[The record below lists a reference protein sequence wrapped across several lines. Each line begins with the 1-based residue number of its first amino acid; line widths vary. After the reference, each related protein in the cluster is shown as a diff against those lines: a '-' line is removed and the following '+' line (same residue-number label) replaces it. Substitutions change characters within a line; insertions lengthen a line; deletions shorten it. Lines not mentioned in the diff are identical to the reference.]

1 MFKHFVN
8 ITISSIKENK
18 INTLITIFGLSVGLA
33 CTIIIALWVKYE
45 LSYDRFHENPQ
56 DLYKAAFSY
65 DPQDFHAYFLPA
77 PVARHLREEYPDI
90 ENTTV
95 FYQWSN
101 KKIIQGENK
110 FLVNGSF
117 VDPSFFSMFNFPFT
131 IGSLSEAFIHPNS
144 IVLTQSLA
152 EKLFGQTNPVGN
164 TVKMD
169 GDEEYIVTAVLED
182 IPKNSDMQF
191 EFLLPFEMIAQQLNS
206 WDYKVLQ
213 VYVQLNKG
221 IDYSD
226 VNKQIANVIN
236 QFKPDW
242 NNRLYIT
249 PLTACHLHNL
259 QGGGRI
265 QYVYILSIVAFLIL
279 TIAIFNIVNLTMATS
294 DGRIKEIGLRKILG
308 SSKNLLIIQF
318 LFEAQILAMIAMGF
332 ALIFVEL
339 FLPSV
344 NNLLNV
350 NLDLNYNLFTIL
362 ILLGF
367 AVLTGLI
374 SGFYPAS
381 FLSSLRPID
390 LIKRTIRPIGSG
402 NKYKSSSNAQ
412 KLSLRSGL
420 VIFQFALAIVLVA
433 GIIVITKQVRFMKQ
447 KDLGFNKENI
457 LIVHMQDQLKQ
468 KYEIAKNDL
477 LLMPEISSISTSRS
491 PLTSW
496 QMSDTPV
503 WDGKQSDNIFDMGIN
518 SVDYDFDETLGI
530 EVIEGRF
537 LTKEYSKD
545 ATDGFVINEAAVKA
559 MELNNPVGTKMSI
572 FDGTSYERKGEIVGV
587 IKNMHTESLHSEI
600 KPFVYIYSP
609 TGSYMFIKINSS
621 TNSTIVQTIKNK
633 IEQIAPNDPIELS
646 FLENDLNKLYSS
658 EETTEKLIGYS
669 SLIAIIISCLGLF
682 GLSFYGIQKRIKEIG
697 IRKVNGAEVSE
708 ILIMLNKDFV
718 KWVTI
723 AFVIATPIAYYL
735 MNSWLESFAYKT
747 ELTWWIFALAGV
759 LALSIALLTV
769 SWQSRRAATRNPIEA
784 LRYE

>member
-8 ITISSIKENK
+8 ITIGSIKENK

-33 CTIIIALWVKYE
+33 CTITIALWVNYE

-65 DPQDFHAYFLPA
+65 DPQDFHAYILPA
-77 PVARHLREEYPDI
+77 PVAQYLKEEYPDI
-90 ENTTV
+90 KNTTV

-101 KKIIQGENK
+101 KKIIQDENK
-110 FLVNGSF
+110 FLANGSF
-117 VDPSFFSMFNFPFT
+117 VDPSFFSMFNFPFI
-131 IGSLSEAFIHPNS
+131 IGSLSDAFIHPNS

-152 EKLFGQTNPVGN
+152 EKLFGQKNPLGN

-191 EFLLPFEMIAQQLNS
+191 EFLLPYKRIAQQLNS

-226 VNKQIANVIN
+226 VNMQIANVIS

-318 LFEAQILAMIAMGF
+318 LFEAQILALIAMGF

-339 FLPSV
+339 LLPSV

-350 NLDLNYNLFTIL
+350 NLDLTYSLFTIL

-390 LIKRTIRPIGSG
+390 LIKKAIRPMGSG
-402 NKYKSSSNAQ
+402 SKYKSSSNAQ

-420 VIFQFALAIVLVA
+420 VIFQFALAIVLIA
-433 GIIVITKQVRFMKQ
+433 GIIVITKQVQFMKQ

-457 LIVHMQDQLKQ
+457 LIVHMQDQLRH

-496 QMSDTPV
+496 QMSDMPV

-559 MELNNPVGTKMSI
+559 MELKNPVGTKMSI
-572 FDGTSYERKGEIVGV
+572 FNGTSYERKGEIIGV

-600 KPFVYIYSP
+600 KPFVYMYSP

-621 TNSTIVQTIKNK
+621 ANSTIVQTIKNK

-646 FLENDLNKLYSS
+646 FLEDDLNKLYSS

-718 KWVTI
+718 KWVAI

-735 MNSWLESFAYKT
+735 MNSWLEKFAYKT